1 LTPFEERLARTF
13 QLRAARMA
21 PDMASAI
28 LATIRELRKAVS
40 AGDFLRA
47 VELGHYLEKLEAIL
61 NGPAFTPVRT
71 EIRRAVQEAIR
82 YQSADIPKPPAGR
95 QSVNVGF
102 DILNPKH
109 IDAIRTLETRVIQ
122 TLQQEQ
128 RDVIRA
134 HIENGLRD
142 GKGVRSVA
150 RGIRDVVGLAPNQ
163 LKAVDSFRKALEE
176 GDVSKALGYKLRD
189 KRLKVSE
196 AMTPAQIDRAVE
208 AYKRKFIAHHA
219 NTVATT
225 ATLDALKKGQHLVWQ
240 DAIDRGLVDGS
251 RLQKTWVQVQ
261 RPTKRDEHIPLNG
274 ETVPFHSTYSNG
286 QMIPGE
292 TDYLCACVSRI
303 TQKRAA

>member
-1 LTPFEERLARTF
+1 
-13 QLRAARMA
+13 MA

-40 AGDFLRA
+40 TGDFLRA

-142 GKGVRSVA
+142 GKGPRAVA
-150 RGIRDVVGLAPNQ
+150 KGIRDIVGLSKNQ
-163 LKAVDSFRKALEE
+163 HQAVLNFRKALEE

-189 KRLKVSE
+189 KRLTVSE
-196 AMTPAQIDRAVE
+196 AMTPAQINKAVD
-208 AYKRKFIAHHA
+208 AYRKKFIAWHSD
-219 NTVATT
+219 TVART
-225 ATLDALKKGQHLVWQ
+225 ATLDALKKGQQLATQ
-240 DAIDRGLVDGS
+240 DAIDKGLLDPE
-251 RLQKTWVQVQ
+251 RLWKSWITVQVE
-261 RPTKRDEHIPLNG
+261 RVRDSHASMHG
-274 ETVPFHSTYSNG
+274 ETVRFYATYSNG
-286 QMIPGE
+286 QTIPGE
-292 TDYLCACVSRI
+292 TEYNCRCLSRI
-303 TQKRAA
+303 TQRAA

>member
-1 LTPFEERLARTF
+1 
-13 QLRAARMA
+13 MA

-40 AGDFLRA
+40 TGDFLRA

-82 YQSADIPKPPAGR
+82 YQSADIPKPPSSR
-95 QSVNVGF
+95 QSINVGF
-102 DILNPKH
+102 DILNPRH

-122 TLQQEQ
+122 TFQQEQ

-142 GKGVRSVA
+142 GKGPRAVA

-163 LKAVDSFRKALEE
+163 HQAVLNFRKALEE

-189 KRLKVSE
+189 KRLKVTES
-196 AMTPAQIDRAVE
+196 MTPAQIDKAVE
-208 AYKRKFIAHHA
+208 AYKRKFISFHA
-219 NTVATT
+219 ETVART
-225 ATLDALKKGQHLVWQ
+225 ATLDTLKKGQQLAWE
-240 DAIDRGLVDGS
+240 DAIEKGIVDPA
-251 RLQKTWVQVQ
+251 RLQKTWVTVGDD
-261 RPTKRDEHIPLNG
+261 RVRDEHNAVNG
-274 ETVPFHSTYSNG
+274 ETVPYNAYYSTGEYVPGESTYSCRC
-286 QMIPGE
+286 I
-292 TDYLCACVSRI
+292 SRF